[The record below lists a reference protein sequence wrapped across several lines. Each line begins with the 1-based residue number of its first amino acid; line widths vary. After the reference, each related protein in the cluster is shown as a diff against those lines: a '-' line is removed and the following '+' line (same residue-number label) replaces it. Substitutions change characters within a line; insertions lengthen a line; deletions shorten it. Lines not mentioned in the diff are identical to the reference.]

1 MNSQADIKPGL
12 RKRSPAFLFRQISV
26 APLFLASLLFFP
38 PPICA
43 DPPVF
48 FHKKDITLQKISP
61 RELGNTVDG
70 SISIDEGAIDLQ
82 LSSSGSVLNDYDIN
96 PEGYTTT
103 AVKRRIDELWE
114 WKILKNK
121 NDNKPY
127 ITAEYS
133 ITGANGQRGAL
144 SNQSDPSD
152 SIDVQIEPLPLS
164 WSEKNNQWIC
174 TGGIDLVLDLA
185 DISKSGNYAGT
196 ITTLISIASF

>member
-12 RKRSPAFLFRQISV
+12 RKRSPGFLFRQISV
-26 APLFLASLLFFP
+26 APLLLASLLFFP

-48 FHKKDITLQKISP
+48 FHKKDITLQKISS
-61 RELGNTVDG
+61 RELGNAVDG

-133 ITGANGQRGAL
+133 ITGANGQRSAL

>member
-1 MNSQADIKPGL
+1 M
-12 RKRSPAFLFRQISV
+12 
-26 APLFLASLLFFP
+26 LFFP
-38 PPICA
+38 HPIFA
-43 DPPVF
+43 DPPFF

-61 RELGNTVDG
+61 RELGNAVDG

-96 PEGYTTT
+96 LESYTTT
-103 AVKRRIDELWE
+103 PLKRRIDELWE

-133 ITGANGQRGAL
+133 ITAANGQRGML

-174 TGGIDLVLDLA
+174 TGGIDLVLSLA
-185 DISKSGNYAGT
+185 DISRSGNYAGT